1 MVYADGPT
9 VGTELVQHPAIA
21 AVGFMIAA
29 LLCAAVAIILDSVVT
44 GRREAKRLV
53 YLGIPATRDKG

>member
-1 MVYADGPT
+1 M
-9 VGTELVQHPAIA
+9 
-21 AVGFMIAA
+21 AA
-29 LLCAAVAIILDSVVT
+29 LLCGAVAIILDSAVT